1 MLIILPQNAVQ
12 PASRKIVA
20 AGYAPSALDDAGAD
34 EEDIGSEHPL
44 KAVKLEK
51 ALSSLYGENSAPRT
65 ERGIYFAGR
74 KPTCGIIGLG
84 RINPNRLDKMI
95 IASAENIA
103 HIGKLVRETEQPYGL
118 FVIDAVPYD
127 AFLAVHTIMKEISG
141 KGAYYQQR
149 PVVSVVE
156 KGAEGLVSKLTGQF
170 SGTPLRF
177 VEAKKYGRDVID
189 AQLLGQPR
197 Y

>member
-1 MLIILPQNAVQ
+1 MQIILPKTAVQ
-12 PASRKIVA
+12 PASREIVA
-20 AGYAPSALDDAGAD
+20 AGYAPLTLDDIGAD
-34 EEDIGSEHPL
+34 EEDVRSEHPL
-44 KAVKLEK
+44 EAVKLEN

-84 RINPNRLDKMI
+84 RSNANRSDEVI

-103 HIGKLVRETEQPYGL
+103 KVGQLVRKNEQPYGL
-118 FVIDAVPYD
+118 FVIDALPYD
-127 AFLAVHTIMKEISG
+127 AFSAVHAIMGEISG
-141 KGAYYQQR
+141 KGAYYQRR

-156 KGAEGLVSKLTGQF
+156 KGMEGLVSKLTGQF

-189 AQLLGQPR
+189 AQLFGQAR